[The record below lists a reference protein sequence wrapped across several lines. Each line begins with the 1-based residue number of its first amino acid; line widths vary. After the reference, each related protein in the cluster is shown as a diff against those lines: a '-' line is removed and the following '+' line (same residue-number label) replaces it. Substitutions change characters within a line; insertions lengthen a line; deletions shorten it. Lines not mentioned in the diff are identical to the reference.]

1 MKTLT
6 IKNPWAGLIL
16 LGMKDVENR
25 TWKTDYRG
33 KLLIHS
39 SKSKKDLRENEDYIA
54 RNILT
59 QEEYD
64 SLSKNINAQT
74 VCRSF
79 GKIIGEVELV
89 DCVQNYQSKW
99 AEKEEGVW
107 HWVLKNPIIY
117 DRFIEA
123 KGKLKL
129 WEFNQEGERIRIR

>member
-6 IKNPWAGLIL
+6 IINPWAGLIL
-16 LGMKDVENR
+16 IGLKDVENR

-39 SKSKKDLRENEDYIA
+39 SKSSKDLRTIEDYIE

-59 QEEYD
+59 EEEH
-64 SLSKNINAQT
+64 LGLLNNPEAQT

-89 DCVQNYQSKW
+89 DCVQNHQSKW
-99 AEKEEGVW
+99 AEKIEGTW

-117 DRFIEA
+117 DRFVEA

-129 WEFNQEGERIRIR
+129 WEFEPDEVK